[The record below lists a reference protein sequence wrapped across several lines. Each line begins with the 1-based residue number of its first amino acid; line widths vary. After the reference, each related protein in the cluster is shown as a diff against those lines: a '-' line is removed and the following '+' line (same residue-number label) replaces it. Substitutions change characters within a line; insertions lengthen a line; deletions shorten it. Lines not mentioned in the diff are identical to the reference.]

1 MSGAASIL
9 KKMLMALT
17 GLAWFGFLVGH
28 LSGNFLMFKGPE
40 AFNHYAEF
48 LESTGALLIAAEL
61 GLIAFLALHVGTAA
75 KLVLENRSARRRGYA
90 VSATN
95 GQASWG
101 SRTMAVAGTILLA
114 FIILHVRQFK
124 FGDHTQEFGLW
135 GLVIRSFQDPLV
147 VGGYV
152 VAMLALGLHL
162 SHGFGSAFQSLG
174 VIRPTWRAN
183 LRILGVAFGWAIAL
197 GFISLPVYAFF
208 FESA

>member
-28 LSGNFLMFKGPE
+28 LSGNFLLFKGPQ

-75 KLVLENRSARRRGYA
+75 KLVWENRSARRRNYA
-90 VSATN
+90 VPNTN
-95 GQASWG
+95 GKASWG
-101 SRTMAVAGTILLA
+101 SRSMAIAGTILLA
-114 FIILHVRQFK
+114 FIIIHVRQFK

-135 GLVIRSFQDPLV
+135 GLVVRSFQDPLV
-147 VGGYV
+147 VAWYV
-152 VAMLALGLHL
+152 LAMLALGLHL
-162 SHGFGSAFQSLG
+162 SHGLGSAFQSLG
-174 VIRPTWRAN
+174 VVRPKWRAN
-183 LRILGVAFGWAIAL
+183 LRIAGVAFGWAIAL
-197 GFISLPVYAFF
+197 GFISLPVWAFF